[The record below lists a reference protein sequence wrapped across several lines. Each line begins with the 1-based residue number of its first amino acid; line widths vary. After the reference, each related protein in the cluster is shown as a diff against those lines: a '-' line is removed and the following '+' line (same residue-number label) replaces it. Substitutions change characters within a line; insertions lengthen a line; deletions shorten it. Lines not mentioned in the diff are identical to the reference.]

1 MMESMWAVDV
11 EGSGMSPPEIVE
23 LAIVELNG
31 LQFTGKSRCWRC
43 KPKHGISPIAAR
55 IHGIRDADVDDAP
68 KVEDIATSVRDWLGD
83 RTIIGHNVRVDYL
96 LLTRD
101 LVGWR
106 PKSAIDTL
114 RLSRLLLPDQEK
126 HSLERLG
133 GVLGLDVLVKKETG
147 SSAHSALFDA
157 SVAGRLFVHLLEPL
171 SDRERDDAMWKA
183 DILRGTQGSLL

>member
-1 MMESMWAVDV
+1 MESMWAVDV

-31 LQFTGKSRCWRC
+31 LYFTGKSRCWRC
-43 KPKHGISPIAAR
+43 RPKHGISPIAAR
-55 IHGIRDADVDDAP
+55 IHGIRETDVDDAP
-68 KVEDIATSVRDWLGD
+68 EVEDIATSVRDWLGD
-83 RTIIGHNVRVDYL
+83 RMIIGHNVRVDYSL
-96 LLTRD
+96 LARD

-126 HSLERLG
+126 HGLERLG
-133 GVLGLDVLVKKETG
+133 AVLGLDVLIRKETG
-147 SSAHSALFDA
+147 GYAHSALFDA
-157 SVAGRLFVHLLEPL
+157 SVAGRLFVYLLKPL